1 MTNILEAIKTNIE
14 NPISDIVSYYQGKNR
29 INSVGDALECFIKD
43 IFSEAL
49 NENDLSLKNQRYSEA
64 FSYIG
69 NQNNP
74 PDIILKNSD
83 AIEVKKIESLKS
95 RIALNSSYPK
105 SKLYSDEPMITN
117 SCRNCEDWQ
126 EKDIIYAIGVV
137 KGKKLQLLWLVYGD
151 CYAADRE
158 IYKRIRNKINSGITE
173 IPDVE
178 FSETK
183 ELGRVNKVDPLGI
196 TYLRIRGMW
205 GIQNPVVVYDY
216 LFENTDIDTFK
227 LIVVMKEEKYLS
239 FPSEIRMLLE
249 RISDKKFTIRNENI
263 KSPNNPAQLIP
274 AKIISYRIS
283 T

>member
-1 MTNILEAIKTNIE
+1 MTNILQAIKAIID
-14 NPISDIVSYYQGKNR
+14 NPISDIVSYYQSKNR
-29 INSVGDALECFIKD
+29 INSVGDALECFVKD

-49 NENDLSLKNQRYSEA
+49 NENDLNVKNEKYSEA

-74 PDIILKNSD
+74 PDIILKNGD

-95 RIALNSSYPK
+95 GIALNSSYPK
-105 SKLYSDEPMITN
+105 SKLYSDEPMITS

-137 KGKKLQLLWLVYGD
+137 KNKKLQLLWLIYGD

-158 IYKRIRNKINSGITE
+158 IYQRIRNKINSGITE

-205 GIQNPVVVYDY
+205 GIQNPIFVYDY
-216 LFENTDIDTFK
+216 LFADTDVNSLQI
-227 LIVVMKEEKYLS
+227 IVIMREEKYLS
-239 FPSEIRMLLE
+239 FSSEARTVLE
-249 RISDKKFTIRNENI
+249 GIPDNNFTIRKENI

-283 T
+283 N

>member
-1 MTNILEAIKTNIE
+1 LAF
-14 NPISDIVSYYQGKNR
+14 R
-29 INSVGDALECFIKD
+29 
-43 IFSEAL
+43 
-49 NENDLSLKNQRYSEA
+49 NQKHSEA

-74 PDIILKNSD
+74 PDLILKNGD

-95 RIALNSSYPK
+95 SIALNSSYPK
-105 SKLYSDEPMITN
+105 SKLHSDEPMLT
-117 SCRNCEDWQ
+117 SYCRNCEDWQ
-126 EKDIIYAIGVV
+126 EKDIIYAIGII
-137 KGKKLQLLWLVYGD
+137 KDKKLKLLWLIYGD

-158 IYKRIRNKINSGITE
+158 VYKRIANTINTGINE
-173 IPDVE
+173 IKDVE

-205 GIQNPVVVYDY
+205 GIQNPISVYDY
-216 LFENTDIDTFK
+216 LFENIDIDTFQ
-227 LIVVMKEEKYLS
+227 LIVIMKEEKYLS
-239 FPSEIRMLLE
+239 FPYEVRKFVE
-249 RISDKKFTIRNENI
+249 AISDKNFIIKNVNI

-274 AKIISYRIS
+274 AKMINYKVY